1 MSEGMG
7 VKRAVM
13 LSCRCIASCP
23 CCYMYIHAVWVVP
36 LLLLAWGPALAASCR
51 VLCGGRFRRRDGV
64 PGLVLAGSVS
74 DCSR

>member
-13 LSCRCIASCP
+13 LSCRCIACTCSVGCAP
-23 CCYMYIHAVWVVP
+23 AC
-36 LLLLAWGPALAASCR
+36 LGPALAASCR

-64 PGLVLAGSVS
+64 PSLVLASSVS